1 MEQRQ
6 KTGSSPFLK
15 KPFGGMDA
23 MTLRLLAI
31 LCMVLDHLWATLVPG
46 SDWMTFLGR
55 LAFPI
60 FAFQISEGFFHTADV
75 RRYAKRLLL
84 FAIISEIP
92 FDLNQGGPVVYP
104 FHQIVLFTLLLVLWA
119 ISALDKARKKR
130 TPGAAVKGVA
140 VAAVACL
147 LGTVGMVDYGAKGV
161 MTVIAFY
168 LFRDF
173 PMAWA
178 VQLAAMVALNVV
190 WFKGWCLPLTVAG
203 YPFEFPVQGFAV
215 LALVPI
221 WLYNGKKG
229 PGGRWTQYA
238 AYAFYPLHL
247 LVLYLLFSLL
257 R

>member
-84 FAIISEIP
+84 FAIIS
-92 FDLNQGGPVVYP
+92 
-104 FHQIVLFTLLLVLWA
+104 
-119 ISALDKARKKR
+119 
-130 TPGAAVKGVA
+130 
-140 VAAVACL
+140 
-147 LGTVGMVDYGAKGV
+147 
-161 MTVIAFY
+161 
-168 LFRDF
+168 
-173 PMAWA
+173 
-178 VQLAAMVALNVV
+178 
-190 WFKGWCLPLTVAG
+190 
-203 YPFEFPVQGFAV
+203 
-215 LALVPI
+215 
-221 WLYNGKKG
+221 
-229 PGGRWTQYA
+229 
-238 AYAFYPLHL
+238 
-247 LVLYLLFSLL
+247 
-257 R
+257 